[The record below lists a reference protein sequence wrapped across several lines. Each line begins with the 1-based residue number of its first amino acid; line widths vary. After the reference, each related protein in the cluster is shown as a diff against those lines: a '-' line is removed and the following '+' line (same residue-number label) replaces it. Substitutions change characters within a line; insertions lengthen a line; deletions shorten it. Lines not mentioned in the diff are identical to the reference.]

1 MSPNKSLNAIGCG
14 RVGTTLAALLLL
26 LLLLQR
32 HGVCE
37 VQDLY
42 STTSTAS
49 AAEAKAV

>member
-14 RVGTTLAALLLL
+14 RVGTTLAALL